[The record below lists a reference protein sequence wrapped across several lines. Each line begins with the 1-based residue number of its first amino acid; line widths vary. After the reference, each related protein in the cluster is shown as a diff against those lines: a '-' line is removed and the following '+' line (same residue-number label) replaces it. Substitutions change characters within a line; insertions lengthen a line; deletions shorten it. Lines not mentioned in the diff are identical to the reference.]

1 MIFNDQT
8 AQRVVNAL
16 ATSLKKVFDAA
27 FEAAAE
33 PVGSGCYGGAE

>member
-1 MIFNDQT
+1 MIFNEQT

-27 FEAAAE
+27 FEAA
-33 PVGSGCYGGAE
+33 PSQ